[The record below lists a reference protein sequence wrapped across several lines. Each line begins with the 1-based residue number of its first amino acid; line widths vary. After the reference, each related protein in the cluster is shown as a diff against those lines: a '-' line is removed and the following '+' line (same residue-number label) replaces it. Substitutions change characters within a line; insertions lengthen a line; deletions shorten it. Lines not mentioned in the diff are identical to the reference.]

1 VVTKRTLDVYFDHY
15 EAARKLLD
23 RWDPPFDDNI
33 SELLAGAHVHAT
45 LALAAAVT
53 RVGDALW
60 SQVEL
65 SDPDGELYR

>member
-1 VVTKRTLDVYFDHY
+1 VTKGTVDVYSEHF
-15 EAARKLLD
+15 EAAKKLLE

-33 SELLAGAHVHAT
+33 SELLAGAHAHAT
-45 LALAAAVT
+45 LALAAAVS

-60 SQVEL
+60 SQVEM